1 MVAERTSR
9 TATPNANSAGTIP
22 VLQSV
27 HNFEA
32 LPRTFAQLLVD
43 RAAHEPDTVAFA
55 SWQDGIARPTTWGE
69 YLSEV
74 QQIAVG
80 LYELGVRAGD
90 RVAIISTTRREWVI
104 AALAIHSLG
113 AVLVG
118 VYPTSS
124 VPELARVLQ
133 ISEAT
138 AIFAE
143 TESDLRKV
151 PEVAGDA
158 PHLRIAIGIDCPP
171 AGLPADVQSTDWRA
185 LQKMGWARTAAEP
198 GLFGVLVADGHIDQ
212 PAVLFWTSGSTGD
225 PKGVV
230 HTHRSLQYS
239 VLAFAMAYPD
249 IGRVQHDAVAF
260 LGLSHVA
267 PALVNVFVPIMTRL
281 VVTYCTMEERLAVLT
296 AVRPTAIVWPPR
308 MYEKLAGEL
317 LDQLR
322 RSGPLFRARYAAAM
336 TVARA
341 VCARRWDGKT
351 LPGFLDAL
359 YRFCLRTVFTL
370 LRATYGMDRI
380 AVSWTSS
387 GAMTPELAALWQ
399 MWGVDLREMYGTT
412 ETCGPVLV
420 QWEKTFYPPGTIG
433 KSLPD
438 ARWSVRVGDDG
449 EFQVKGPCLFTGYW
463 QDPAATEAT
472 LAGGWYGTGDLVEI
486 RPDGEVAIIGR
497 IKDVLKTSGGKSVSP
512 QPIEVRLKASPLIDE
527 AIVVGEGR
535 KYLTVL
541 LGVSD
546 DARSMPAPELRAALD
561 AWIQQVNAE
570 LARPLQLKDFRVLP
584 RALSAELGELTP
596 KSTIRRGVVLT
607 SFADLIDE
615 MYPAREQVQISSQ
628 ARLPGR
634 NNG

>member
-1 MVAERTSR
+1 MVAERAFR
-9 TATPNANSAGTIP
+9 TATPNDNSAGTIP
-22 VLQSV
+22 VLHSV

-32 LPRTFAQLLVD
+32 SPRTFGQLLVD

-55 SWQDGIARPTTWGE
+55 SWQHGVAHPTTWGE
-69 YLSEV
+69 YLTEV
-74 QQIAVG
+74 RQTALG

-90 RVAIISTTRREWVI
+90 RVAIISATRREWVI
-104 AALAIHSLG
+104 AALAINSLD

-143 TESDLRKV
+143 AETDLRKV
-151 PEVAGDA
+151 AEVARDA
-158 PHLRIAIGIDCPP
+158 PHLRIVVGIESIPN
-171 AGLPADVQSTDWRA
+171 GLPATVQATDWQA
-185 LQKMGWARTAAEP
+185 LQKLGWARAAAEP
-198 GLFGVLVADGHIDQ
+198 GLFGVLVAGGDIDH

-225 PKGVV
+225 PKGVI

-267 PALVNVFVPIMTRL
+267 PALVNVFVPIMTKL
-281 VVTYCTMEERLAVLT
+281 VVTYCTMEDRLAVLT

-317 LDQLR
+317 LEHLQE
-322 RSGPLFRARYAAAM
+322 SGPLFRARYVAAM

-341 VCARRWDGKT
+341 VCARRWAAKP
-351 LPGFLDAL
+351 LPRCLDAL
-359 YRFCLRTVFTL
+359 YRRCVRRVFRP

-387 GAMTPELAALWQ
+387 GAMTPEVAALWQ

-420 QWEKTFYPPGTIG
+420 QWEKSFYPPGTIG

-438 ARWSVRVGDDG
+438 PRWSVRIGDDG

-463 QDPAATEAT
+463 QDPAATEST
-472 LAGGWYGTGDLVEI
+472 LGDGWYGTGDLVEF

-512 QPIEVRLKASPLIDE
+512 QPIEVRLKASPLVDE

-541 LGVSD
+541 LSISD
-546 DARSMPAPELRAALD
+546 EARSMPAPEQRSALN
-561 AWIQQVNAE
+561 AWLQEVNAE

-584 RALSAELGELTP
+584 RALSAELGELTL
-596 KSTIRRGVVLT
+596 KSTIRRGVVLA
-607 SFADLIDE
+607 SFADLVDE
-615 MYPAREQVQISSQ
+615 MYAAHEQDRISSQ
-628 ARLPGR
+628 ARLTGR